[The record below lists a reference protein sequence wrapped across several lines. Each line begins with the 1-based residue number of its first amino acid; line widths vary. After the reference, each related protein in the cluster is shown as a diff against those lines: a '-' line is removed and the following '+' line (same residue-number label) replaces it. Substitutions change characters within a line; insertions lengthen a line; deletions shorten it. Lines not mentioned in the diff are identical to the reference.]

1 MFVATQEQKDAV
13 ELSQKVRCL
22 KLNAAAGASKTTTCT
37 LIAEAN
43 PVPSLYLAFNKAMAE
58 DAKGRFPDWVEV
70 RTTHSLAYRAV
81 GKDYRHKLQRPSGP
95 YKNVGGTGS
104 EVAKLLMIPA
114 RLLRDSGVSVTSNSI
129 GCCVLAT
136 VAKFEQSADVE
147 VGEQHVSLASIPEK
161 KQKLHDFPKASL
173 RSEILKHAKK
183 LWSLRKDKDSPVLAN
198 HDTYL
203 KLYQLSKPVLSDYQ
217 MIYLDEYQDTSL
229 CAHDIA
235 MQQQHA
241 GLVAVGDTF
250 QNIYCQPAG
259 TKVAYPVTKRVGRT
273 TTTSIIE
280 KCIEDVKVGDRVL
293 SYDLGKTHMHT
304 TGKEVTKFGS
314 RYYSGTVVDVVAG
327 ENKTTYTADHE
338 CLARLG
344 NANKDKYVCYLMR
357 KGSQFRVGRVP
368 FSYKTQN
375 GIFGPAQRASV
386 EGAQCLWILGIYD
399 TEKESAMAEN
409 IYSYKYGLP
418 QVCFK
423 SPHGLK
429 ESHMKPEDFWE
440 SYGDNTAN
448 AERLL
453 KERGMRLDSPV
464 WIAASGR
471 RRGNMAFRFVFE
483 IKACN
488 LFDGLEVAV
497 IKEDYLA
504 KKIPHRAWTPIKISK
519 REWSG
524 DVYSMEVAGT
534 HNYVGDGVLTHNCWR
549 GAVNLMETLQWP
561 SSGLTK
567 SFRFGQEVADLANEI
582 LRDQKTFEYRTS
594 IVGFENADTKVMS
607 AQEWYS
613 LKDKPAKATKIYRT
627 NAFLLADAVED
638 IRAGK
643 SVNICVD
650 VGNFIRCLESG
661 IALFKGDKGKVKH
674 DTFIGFDNWKEV
686 QEEAEYN
693 KEYSRL
699 VNMIT
704 DNQIYATLDTLR
716 KYSPPNEYEV
726 NYSTAHKMK
735 GLEADVVVLAED
747 FASPFDKSGN
757 WIGLQQEEQNL
768 LYVALT
774 RAKKLL
780 VKNNTIEEM
789 LCYYSE
795 MQHTPS
801 LSVGAVSIVPLSSV
815 VSSGNLDR
823 DVQVEMV
830 KLVGG
835 VGLMTDL
842 DKFVE
847 GDCLSERD
855 NHWQNADVEFTGL
868 PI

>member
-22 KLNAAAGASKTTTCT
+22 KLNASAGASKTTTCT

-43 PVPSLYLAFNKAMAE
+43 LVPSLYLAFNKAMAE

-136 VAKFEQSADVE
+136 VAKFEQSADAE
-147 VGEQHVSLASIPEK
+147 VGEQHVSLSAIPEK
-161 KQKLHDFPKASL
+161 KQKMHDFPKASL

-183 LWSLRKDKDSPVLAN
+183 LWSLRKDKDSPILAN

-250 QNIYCQPAG
+250 QNIY
-259 TKVAYPVTKRVGRT
+259 
-273 TTTSIIE
+273 S
-280 KCIEDVKVGDRVL
+280 
-293 SYDLGKTHMHT
+293 
-304 TGKEVTKFGS
+304 
-314 RYYSGTVVDVVAG
+314 
-327 ENKTTYTADHE
+327 
-338 CLARLG
+338 
-344 NANKDKYVCYLMR
+344 
-357 KGSQFRVGRVP
+357 
-368 FSYKTQN
+368 
-375 GIFGPAQRASV
+375 
-386 EGAQCLWILGIYD
+386 
-399 TEKESAMAEN
+399 
-409 IYSYKYGLP
+409 
-418 QVCFK
+418 
-423 SPHGLK
+423 
-429 ESHMKPEDFWE
+429 
-440 SYGDNTAN
+440 
-448 AERLL
+448 
-453 KERGMRLDSPV
+453 
-464 WIAASGR
+464 
-471 RRGNMAFRFVFE
+471 
-483 IKACN
+483 
-488 LFDGLEVAV
+488 
-497 IKEDYLA
+497 
-504 KKIPHRAWTPIKISK
+504 
-519 REWSG
+519 
-524 DVYSMEVAGT
+524 
-534 HNYVGDGVLTHNCWR
+534 WR
-549 GAVNLMETLQWP
+549 GAVNLMEDLQWP

-567 SFRFGQEVADLANEI
+567 SFRFGQKVADLANEI
-582 LRDQKTFEYRTS
+582 LRDQKTFAYRAA
-594 IVGFENADTKVMS
+594 IVGFEKVNTEVLS
-607 AQEWYS
+607 AQEWHA
-613 LKDKPAKATKIYRT
+613 LEDKPAHITKIYRT

-643 SVNICVD
+643 PVNICVD
-650 VGNFIRCLESG
+650 VGNFVRCLESG
-661 IALFKGDKGKVKH
+661 IALFKGEKSKVKH
-674 DTFIGFDNWKEV
+674 DIFVGFDNWKEV

-704 DNQIYATLDTLR
+704 DSQIYATLETLR
-716 KYSPPNEYEV
+716 KYSPPAFYEV

-757 WIGLQQEEQNL
+757 WIGLPQEEQNL

-789 LCYYSE
+789 LCYYAD
-795 MQHTPS
+795 MQHTPT
-801 LSVGAVSIVPLSSV
+801 LTVSAGRITPLSSMM
-815 VSSGNLDR
+815 SSGDLVR
-823 DVQVEMV
+823 DIEVEMV

-835 VGLMTDL
+835 IGLMSDL

-847 GDCLSERD
+847 GDCLSD
-855 NHWQNADVEFTGL
+855 KDAHWQNADVEFTGL